1 MIYIEKT
8 KNDAQCDHC
17 LSFYYPSGSFF
28 HVEGKIPRHIK
39 QMDGHGTSFY

>member
-17 LSFYYPSGSFF
+17 LSFYYPRSFF